1 MNFIN
6 WTSNQK
12 EKSKMSN
19 TKLTPQVLVDGL
31 NHCTN
36 FQYHSDRKYISSS
49 VLKTVYKDIAK
60 YHKEYI
66 LGEKNEISSSLE
78 NSFSEG
84 SLVHSMILEAHL
96 TASEFNF
103 FPGFRKSGDEFQNF
117 LRSIPPAKQQ
127 CPIIS
132 APQKHRCDKLYE
144 AYTKLTEAVQLIQ
157 NGFAEQTIC
166 GQLHGVN
173 IKTRFDYIN
182 VEKGYIADVK
192 TTAHPSDIDSFKMT
206 IDSYMYNLSAALY
219 CSMAEQYYGKP
230 FAFYFIVLSKKD
242 FTCDV
247 YKTSENSRKEGDRII
262 MEACKKY
269 VKAKATNIWTEEV
282 KSDTVLFTG
291 DYEIQEI

>member
-1 MNFIN
+1 MNNIN
-6 WTSNQK
+6 AK
-12 EKSKMSN
+12 I
-19 TKLTPQVLVDGL
+19 LVDGL
-31 NHCTN
+31 NDCTN
-36 FQYHSDRKYISSS
+36 KDYHADRKYISSS

-66 LGEKNEISSSLE
+66 LGEKNETASSLQ
-78 NSFSEG
+78 NSFDEG
-84 SLVHSMILEAHL
+84 SLAHSLILEPHL
-96 TASEFNF
+96 TAADFNF
-103 FPGFRKSGDEFQNF
+103 FPGFRKSGQEFQDF
-117 LRSIPPAKQQ
+117 LCSIPPAKQH

-132 APQKHRCDKLYE
+132 APQKHRCDKLLE
-144 AYTKLTEAVQLIQ
+144 AYNKLTEAVQLIQ
-157 NGFAEQTIC
+157 NGFSEQTIC

-206 IDSYMYNLSAALY
+206 IESYMYDLSAALY

-247 YKTSENSRKEGDRII
+247 YKTSEASRKNGDRII

-269 VKAKATNIWTEEV
+269 IKAKENNIWTEEV
-282 KSDTVLFTG
+282 KSDTLLFSG
-291 DYEIQEI
+291 DYEILEV